1 MAISLAEG
9 LAKRTTACVRNPCP
23 QLERRALAPRV
34 VRGGGNGCTGYKFG
48 VEPPESWGMNAQVIR
63 DEAFESRAREPPAE
77 PSRAEEGYTE
87 STEPR

>member
-1 MAISLAEG
+1 MAIPLAEG

-34 VRGGGNGCTGYKFG
+34 VRGGGNGCTGDKFG
-48 VEPPESWGMNAQVIR
+48 VEPPELSEMIAEVIR
-63 DEAFESRAREPPAE
+63 DEGFESRDREPPAE